1 MLTWSRQ
8 TPNVAFM
15 SLIQQPMAFVKT
27 QTHIFFLWYPRFREA
42 LGKLEYTL
50 MCIHE
55 SMRLY
60 PAVPNVSRCLEKDIP
75 LPDGRIIP
83 KGQP

>member
-1 MLTWSRQ
+1 
-8 TPNVAFM
+8 
-15 SLIQQPMAFVKT
+15 
-27 QTHIFFLWYPRFREA
+27 
-42 LGKLEYTL
+42 

-83 KGQP
+83 KGQPYLPFYYDRSRRHNQACFVIY